1 MTVNDLKEV
10 NEIVLNYKIKP
21 ATWCDILNAMGITK
35 FEKLDDGYIIIQNR
49 LLTRIIFAEEKN
61 DEKKTS

>member
-21 ATWCDILNAMGITK
+21 ATWCDFLNAMGITK
-35 FEKLDDGYIIIQNR
+35 FEKLDDGYIIIPNR
-49 LLTRIIFAEEKN
+49 LLT
-61 DEKKTS
+61 

>member
-10 NEIVLNYKIKP
+10 NEIVLNNKIKP

-35 FEKLDDGYIIIQNR
+35 FFKLDDGYIIIQNR